1 VIGGVKLVQKV
12 EKEFAGRQVSIEV
25 GELAK
30 QAHGSAIVRYA
41 DTVVFAAAV
50 HGKQVPEAGFLP
62 LQVDYREKTY
72 AAGKF
77 PGGFFKREGR
87 PTTKEV
93 LTSRIIDR
101 PIRPLLPEGYKN
113 EIAINSLVL
122 SADQEND
129 PDTLAILASSTALM
143 LSGIPFKG
151 PVAGVRVGQVG
162 GNLVVNPTHK
172 ELAESALDLF
182 VCGTK
187 DAIIMVEG
195 SGKVVKDSTV
205 LEAIL
210 FGWEKLKELVYL
222 QEELL
227 SGCKVEPIQYELE
240 IPDPEILDYIRSK
253 YSDEIGAKSVTPGK
267 WARHLALEA
276 ILEKIFHEKGA
287 KEDEELQKKI
297 RAAFDY
303 IEREVVRKA
312 IFEGVRTD
320 GRKSD
325 EIREISVKVG
335 FLPRAH
341 GSALFTRG
349 ETQAL
354 VATTLGTGLDAQLV
368 EGLTPEYEKKF
379 MLHYNFPSF
388 SVRETWPDRGP
399 RRREI
404 GHGALAER
412 AIEMLLP
419 QSDQFPYTIRVVSD
433 ILESNGSSSM
443 ATVCGASLALMDAGV
458 PISAPVAGVAMGLV
472 VGEKGFTVLS
482 DITGTEDHCGD
493 MDLKI
498 AGTQEGITA
507 LQMDIKVAG
516 IDRKMLET
524 ALSQARRALDFILR
538 EMLSRSGLSAPRPSI
553 SKYAPKIAQVS
564 IDPDKIGLLIGP
576 QGRTVKKI
584 QEETGTTIAIEED
597 GTVVISS
604 TSEENIEKAKIQ
616 IRGLTEEV
624 EVGKTYNGKVVAV
637 REYGAF
643 VEILP
648 DKDGLCHISE
658 LADGFVDQVT
668 DIVKIGDIIPVK
680 VLSIDDQDRIRLSR
694 RAALDPDYQEKPKPK
709 SGGRPQQ

>member
-1 VIGGVKLVQKV
+1 V
-12 EKEFAGRQVSIEV
+12 EKEFAGKQISIEV

-30 QAHGSAIVRYA
+30 QAHGAAIVRYA
-41 DTVVFAAAV
+41 DTIVFAAAV
-50 HGKQVPEAGFLP
+50 HGKPVLEAGFLP

-93 LTSRIIDR
+93 LTSRLIDR
-101 PIRPLLPEGYKN
+101 PIRPLLPQGYVN

-129 PDTLAILASSTALM
+129 PDTLAITAASVALM
-143 LSGIPFKG
+143 VSGIPFKG
-151 PVAGVRVGQVG
+151 PIAAVRIGQVG
-162 GNLVVNPTHK
+162 GSLVVNPTHK
-172 ELAESALDLF
+172 QLEESDLDL
-182 VCGTK
+182 VVSGTK

-195 SGKVVKDSTV
+195 SATVVKDSII
-205 LEAIL
+205 LDAIML
-210 FGWEKLKELVYL
+210 GWEKLKELIHL

-227 SGCKVEPIQYELE
+227 GEFKVEPVKYQVEL
-240 IPDPEILDYIRSK
+240 PDPETVEYIRSK
-253 YSDEIGAKSVTPGK
+253 YFAEIAAKSVTPGK
-267 WARHLALEA
+267 WARQAALEE
-276 ILEKIFHEKGA
+276 ILVKIFEERGA
-287 KEDEELQKKI
+287 KEDAELQKKV
-297 RAAFDY
+297 RTAFDY
-303 IEREVVRKA
+303 VEREVVRRG
-312 IFEGVRTD
+312 IGEGARTD
-320 GRKSD
+320 GRKFD
-325 EIREISVKVG
+325 QIREISVKVG
-335 FLPRAH
+335 FLPRTH

-354 VATTLGTGLDAQLV
+354 IAATLGTGLDAQLV
-368 EGLTPEYEKKF
+368 EGLVPEYEKKF

-412 AIEMLLP
+412 AIEPLLP
-419 QSDQFPYTIRVVSD
+419 PSDQFPYTIRVVSD

-443 ATVCGASLALMDAGV
+443 ATVCGATLALMDAGI
-458 PISAPVAGVAMGLV
+458 PISAPVAGLAMGLV
-472 VGEKGFTVLS
+472 VGENGFTVLS
-482 DITGTEDHCGD
+482 DISGTEDHCGD

-507 LQMDIKVAG
+507 LQMDIKVPG
-516 IDRKMLET
+516 ISRQMVES
-524 ALSQARRALDFILR
+524 ALLAARRGLDFVLQ
-538 EMLSRSGLSAPRPSI
+538 EMLSKSGLSAPRPNI
-553 SKYAPKIAQVS
+553 SKYAPKIAQIT

-584 QEETGTTIAIEED
+584 QVETSTTIAIEED
-597 GTVVISS
+597 GTVSISS
-604 TSEENIEKAKIQ
+604 SSEENIEKAKKQ
-616 IRGLTEEV
+616 IRGLTEEA
-624 EVGKTYNGKVVAV
+624 EIGKTYEGKVVSI

-648 DKDGLCHISE
+648 NKEGLCHISE
-658 LADGFVDQVT
+658 LTDGFVEQVT
-668 DIVKIGDIIPVK
+668 DVVKVGDTIPVK

-694 RAALDPDYQEKPKPK
+694 RAALNPECEEKPRPRP
-709 SGGRPQQ
+709 GGRTQQ